1 MPCATLSRVSKPY
14 QFTPEIRNG
23 WLDGLRIC
31 VPLVRHP
38 PETPGTGVAL
48 GATVGVGP
56 AGVGVFVGGLPAAI
70 AVPEDKC
77 NKPNIIRPMTIMLK
91 KPDFRI
97 ISFLLRCGL
106 GSIIKSILES
116 VPYRVYCAVLPPST

>member
-1 MPCATLSRVSKPY
+1 MPCTTLSRVSNPY

-38 PETPGTGVAL
+38 PGTPETGVGL
-48 GATVGVGP
+48 GVTVGVGP
-56 AGVGVFVGGLPAAI
+56 TGVGVFVCGLPAAI
-70 AVPEDKC
+70 AVPEGSR
-77 NKPNIIRPMTIMLK
+77 NKPNNITPMTIMLRI
-91 KPDFRI
+91 PDFRI

-106 GSIIKSILES
+106 G
-116 VPYRVYCAVLPPST
+116 